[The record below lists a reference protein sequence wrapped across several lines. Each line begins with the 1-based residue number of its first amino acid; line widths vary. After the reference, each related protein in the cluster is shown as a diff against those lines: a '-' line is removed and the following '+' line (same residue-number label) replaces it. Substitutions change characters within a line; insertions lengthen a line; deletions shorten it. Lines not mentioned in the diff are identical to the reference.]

1 MTLRNN
7 LSHRST
13 CKCFLQFHHQL
24 NCDEFFLRGNSS
36 YANKMQSL
44 KFDRCYSNEQSSLM
58 SKCVKQIRSVNLSF
72 NEIGDEGVA
81 VLMNSLQNI
90 KDDLALERCGIS
102 HNGIRILA
110 EKLIESGKEAR
121 NFRILLFLVFLWHR
135 FQNNQHFYRKAVSF
149 LLTSTKWRIHIAKFP
164 QTLTLK

>member
-1 MTLRNN
+1 
-7 LSHRST
+7 
-13 CKCFLQFHHQL
+13 
-24 NCDEFFLRGNSS
+24 
-36 YANKMQSL
+36 
-44 KFDRCYSNEQSSLM
+44 M

-121 NFRILLFLVFLWHR
+121 NFRILLFLVF
-135 FQNNQHFYRKAVSF
+135 FM
-149 LLTSTKWRIHIAKFP
+149 TSLSK
-164 QTLTLK
+164 